1 MKLTSLVL
9 IVIDLISIINSFE
22 QYFFDNQTELIDR
35 WKRSG
40 YRKYPK
46 LNSGCRKI
54 DFHVNFHELGWDKW
68 IIYPKVF
75 NAHLCVGTC
84 HLPKLAP
91 QFLRKRKDNRL
102 YGGAGAGVIPRSLV
116 KKLSN
121 HAQVMSIL
129 EFKYPG
135 LNRQM
140 TKCVSTRLKPLTVI
154 SLDEMGRIKT
164 KQYNDMIVEECGCK

>member
-35 WKRSG
+35 SN
-40 YRKYPK
+40 PK

-91 QFLRKRKDNRL
+91 QILRKRKDNRN
-102 YGGAGAGVIPRSLV
+102 YGGAGVIPRSLV